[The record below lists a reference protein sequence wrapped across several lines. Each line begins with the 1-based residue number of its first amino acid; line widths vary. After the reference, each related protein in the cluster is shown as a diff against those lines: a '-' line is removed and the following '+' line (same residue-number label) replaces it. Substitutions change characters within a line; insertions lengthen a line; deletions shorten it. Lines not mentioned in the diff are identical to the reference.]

1 MNMSVMKIV
10 GEKIID
16 PDVSG
21 DARGWFAKP
30 TMRSS
35 IVS

>member
-1 MNMSVMKIV
+1 MNMILMKIV
-10 GEKIID
+10 GEEIID

-21 DARGWFAKP
+21 DVHGWFAKP